1 MHQAPAQ
8 PVQYRLFFALKP
20 NPLVARQTDHFAA
33 TLAPGVRRIAPERQH
48 VTLALADDRADYPY
62 ALVKMLLRTATAIQA
77 DPFDLPLD
85 RLSYGTGSVA
95 LAPSRSIPPMR
106 ALHQA
111 VATAMTRAGAA
122 LRADWK
128 FSPHQTLFYT
138 KQAPKQRPV
147 AGFCWR
153 VEEFV
158 LICSHVG
165 RTRHDILG
173 RWPLRG
179 SGQYELF

>member
-1 MHQAPAQ
+1 MRDDRPS
-8 PVQYRLFFALKP
+8 PVQYRLFYALKP
-20 NPLVARQTDHFAA
+20 SPLIARQTDHFAA
-33 TLAPGVRRIAPERQH
+33 TLAPGLPRIPLEHQH
-48 VTLALADDRADYPY
+48 VTLALASDHEDYPY
-62 ALVKMLLRTATAIQA
+62 ALVKALLRTATTVRA

-85 RLSYGTGSVA
+85 RLSIGPGSAA
-95 LAPSRSIPPMR
+95 LAPSRSIPR
-106 ALHQA
+106 LRTLQHA
-111 VATAMTRAGAA
+111 VATAMKRAGAS
-122 LRADWK
+122 LRPEWH
-128 FSPHQTLFYT
+128 FSPHQTLFYC
-138 KQAPKQRPV
+138 KRPLGARAV
-147 AGFCWR
+147 TGFCWR